1 MLTHYLDLA
10 SPYLHQYGYLAVFG
24 MVLVEGFGMP
34 APGQTM
40 IIAGGLFAARGDM
53 HIAVLVIVAWTA
65 AVLGDNI
72 GYAIGRYGGRQL
84 VLRHG
89 GRAGLRA
96 AHLDH
101 VERFFDRYGGGIVII
116 ARFLEVL
123 RQLNGVVAGFGG
135 MSWPRFLGF
144 NALGAALWVGV
155 WGYGV
160 YRLGRHMEQ
169 VLVWLKMVEPYL
181 VGAGVLALLGLG
193 VYLMRRGNGD
203 TPAP

>member
-10 SPYLHQYGYLAVFG
+10 SPYLHQYGYFAVFG

-40 IIAGGLFAARGDM
+40 IIAGGLLAARGDM
-53 HIAVLVIVAWTA
+53 HIAVLVMVAWTA

-72 GYAIGRYGGRQL
+72 GYAIGRYGGRKL

-96 AHLDH
+96 AHLEH
-101 VERFFDRYGGGIVII
+101 VERFFARYGGGIVIV

-135 MSWPRFLGF
+135 MSWSRFLVF

-160 YRLGRHMEQ
+160 YRLGQHMEQ
-169 VLVWLKMVEPYL
+169 VLVWLKLIEPYL
-181 VGAGVLALLGLG
+181 IGVGVFAVFGLL
-193 VYLMRRGNGD
+193 VYLLRRGNGA
-203 TPAP
+203 APVS

>member
-1 MLTHYLDLA
+1 VLSHYLDLA
-10 SPYLHQYGYLAVFG
+10 SPYLHHYGYLAVFG
-24 MVLVEGFGMP
+24 MVLVEGFGLP

-40 IIAGGLFAARGDM
+40 IIAGGLLAARGDM
-53 HIAVLVIVAWTA
+53 HIAVLVTVAWSA

-72 GYAIGRYGGRQL
+72 GFAIGRYGGRQL

-89 GRAGLRA
+89 GRAGLQA
-96 AHLDH
+96 AHLEH
-101 VERFFDRYGGGIVII
+101 VERFFARYGGGIVIA

-135 MSWPRFLGF
+135 MPWPRFLGF

-160 YRLGRHMEQ
+160 YRLGQHMEQ
-169 VLVWLKMVEPYL
+169 ALVLLKVVEPYL
-181 VGAGVLALLGLG
+181 IGAGVLAVFGLL
-193 VYLMRRGNGD
+193 VYLLRRGNGG
-203 TPAP
+203 AP

>member
-10 SPYLHQYGYLAVFG
+10 TPYLSTYGYFAVFG
-24 MVLVEGFGMP
+24 MVMVEGFGIP
-34 APGQTM
+34 APGQTL
-40 IIAGGLFAARGDM
+40 IIAGGLLAARGDM
-53 HIAVLVIVAWTA
+53 HITVLMAVAWSA

-89 GRAGLRA
+89 GRVGMRA
-96 AHLDH
+96 AHFEH
-101 VERFFDRYGGGIVII
+101 VERFFTRYGGGIVIV

-123 RQLNGVVAGFGG
+123 RQLNGVVAGFAG
-135 MSWPRFLGF
+135 MSWLRFLGF

-160 YRLGRHMEQ
+160 YRLGEHMER
-169 VLVWLKMVEPYL
+169 VLAWLKYIEPYL
-181 VGAGVLALLGLG
+181 VGIGVLAVVGLL
-193 VYLMRRGNGD
+193 VYLLRRGNGD
-203 TPAP
+203 AP

>member
-1 MLTHYLDLA
+1 MLSHYLDIA
-10 SPYLHQYGYLAVFG
+10 SPYLHQYGYFAVFG
-24 MVLVEGFGMP
+24 MVLVEGFGLP

-40 IIAGGLFAARGDM
+40 IIAGALLAARGDM
-53 HIAVLVIVAWTA
+53 HIAVLVLVAWAA

-84 VLRHG
+84 VLKHG
-89 GRAGLRA
+89 GRVGLRA
-96 AHLDH
+96 AHLEH
-101 VERFFDRYGGGIVII
+101 VERFFARYGGGIVIA

-135 MSWPRFLGF
+135 MAWLRFLGF

-160 YRLGRHMEQ
+160 YRLGQHMEQ
-169 VLVWLKMVEPYL
+169 VLVWLKLAEPYL
-181 VGAGVLALLGLG
+181 IGAGVLAVLGL
-193 VYLMRRGNGD
+193 VIYLLRRE
-203 TPAP
+203 